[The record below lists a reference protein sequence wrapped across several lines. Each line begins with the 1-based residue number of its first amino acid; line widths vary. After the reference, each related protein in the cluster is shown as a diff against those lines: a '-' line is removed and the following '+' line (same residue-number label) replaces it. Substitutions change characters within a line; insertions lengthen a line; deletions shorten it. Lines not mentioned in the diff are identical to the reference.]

1 MNNVNSNVRTK
12 TVYMAKIA
20 MLAAIGFLLMFIK
33 MPLAFVAPA
42 FMELDLAE
50 VPTLIGAFAMG
61 PLAGVLIALLK
72 NLIHLGVTH
81 TMAVGEL
88 SNFIVSSTFALIAG
102 IIYKGHKTYKV
113 AIISL
118 LAGVVGMS
126 IVACLSNYFLVF
138 PLYGKFM
145 GLDAIIA
152 MGTQVTGKITD
163 LKTMMVYSVLPFNLI
178 KGLAVSAV
186 TILLYKKVSPI
197 LK

>member
-12 TVYMAKIA
+12 TVYMAKVA

-42 FMELDLAE
+42 FMNLDLAE

-61 PLAGVLIALLK
+61 PLAGVLIALIK

-88 SNFIVSSTFALIAG
+88 SNFIVSGTFALVAG
-102 IIYKGHKTYKV
+102 IIYKIHKTYKG

-118 LAGVVGMS
+118 LAGVVVMS
-126 IVACLSNYFLVF
+126 LVACLSNYFVVF
-138 PLYGKFM
+138 PLYGQFM
-145 GLDAIIA
+145 GLDKIIA
-152 MGTQVTGKITD
+152 MGTQVTSKITD

>member
-1 MNNVNSNVRTK
+1 MNNVNTNVRSK
-12 TVYMAKIA
+12 TIGLVKIA
-20 MLAAIGFLLMFIK
+20 MLAGIGFLLMFIK
-33 MPLAFVAPA
+33 MPLAFIAPP

-50 VPTLIGAFAMG
+50 VPTLIGTFAMG
-61 PLAGVLIALLK
+61 PVAGILIALVK

-88 SNFIVSSTFALIAG
+88 SNFIVSSAFALVAG
-102 IIYKGHKTYKV
+102 IIYKRNKTYKGAV
-113 AIISL
+113 ISLFAGIISMTL
-118 LAGVVGMS
+118 
-126 IVACLSNYFLVF
+126 IACLSNYFVVF

-145 GLDAIIA
+145 GLDKIIA
-152 MGTQVTGKITD
+152 MGTQVTAKVSD
-163 LKTMMVYSVLPFNLI
+163 LKTMMIYCVLPFNVI

>member
-102 IIYKGHKTYKV
+102 IIYKRHKTYKV

>member
-1 MNNVNSNVRTK
+1 
-12 TVYMAKIA
+12 MAKIA

-61 PLAGVLIALLK
+61 PVAGVLIALLK

-88 SNFIVSSTFALIAG
+88 SNFIVSGTFALIAG
-102 IIYKGHKTYKV
+102 IIYKRHKTYKG

-118 LAGVVGMS
+118 LSGLVVMS
-126 IVACLSNYFLVF
+126 IVACLSNYFVVF